1 MSRIDHPLGTSNQ
14 VNGLPRPAVARWP
27 GGSLA
32 DISASLG
39 RPSGA
44 DTRLYVGL
52 ENAEEMTAIDTL
64 TNRVIANLP
73 TSQAP
78 QVVIGV
84 CGVIRYIER
93 VRAERSAPIVRPTCV
108 LCIA

>member
-1 MSRIDHPLGTSNQ
+1 MDYHDRQLLDGPEARSLICQLVWAAHPASHTSLCQ
-14 VNGLPRPAVARWP
+14 
-27 GGSLA
+27 S
-32 DISASLG
+32 
-39 RPSGA
+39 
-44 DTRLYVGL
+44 
-52 ENAEEMTAIDTL
+52 ENADEMTAINAL

-84 CGVIRYIER
+84 CAVIRYIER

>member
-1 MSRIDHPLGTSNQ
+1 
-14 VNGLPRPAVARWP
+14 
-27 GGSLA
+27 
-32 DISASLG
+32 
-39 RPSGA
+39 
-44 DTRLYVGL
+44 
-52 ENAEEMTAIDTL
+52 MTAINTL

-78 QVVIGV
+78 QVVMPQVVIGV
-84 CGVIRYIER
+84 CAVIRYIER